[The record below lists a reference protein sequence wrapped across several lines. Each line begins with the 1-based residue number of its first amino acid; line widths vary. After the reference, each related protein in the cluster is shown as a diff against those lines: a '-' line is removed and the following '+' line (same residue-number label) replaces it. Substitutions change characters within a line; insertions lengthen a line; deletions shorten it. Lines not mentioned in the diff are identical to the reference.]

1 MFPQDEE
8 SRMGMDTPQ
17 SQKLRAGALP
27 HRWTRVDDPD
37 SESVVASF
45 PTVIAGGGPAGLT
58 GAYELTRN
66 GHRCVV
72 LEADP
77 RLVGGISRTDEY
89 KGYRFDIGGHRFF
102 SKSSEIND
110 LWREILGD
118 AFITRTRLSRIYYD
132 RRFFDYPLKPVNA
145 LRGLGVWRSARI
157 ILSYLRARLRPIE
170 PERSFED
177 WVVNRFGREL
187 FDIFFKSYTEKVWG
201 MSTSEISADWA
212 AQRIKGLSLTK
223 AVLSALGLGRSRRG
237 GEVIKTLIDEFQYP
251 RLGPGQMWEA
261 ASARVR
267 AQGGAVHLDRKV
279 VRVEH
284 DGSAVTALIG
294 RAADGRSTRYV
305 GANFLSTLPIRE
317 LIRAMDPP
325 APAEVRAAAESL
337 RYRDFLTVV
346 LIVDRPET
354 FPDTWIYI
362 HEPEVRVGRIQNFKN
377 WSPDLVPDSS
387 RSSLG
392 LEYFCFE
399 GDDLW
404 SRSDQ
409 ELLELG
415 RREIDAIGLVPAS
428 AVIDGCVV
436 RMPKA
441 YPVYDDAY
449 QAHLAVIRNWL
460 AKLGN
465 LELAGRNG
473 MHKYNNQDHSMMTAL
488 LAARNILGLG
498 RYDTWKV
505 NTDAEYHEEGGDE
518 GNPAGR
524 AVPRRVSSGAA

>member
-1 MFPQDEE
+1 MEAP
-8 SRMGMDTPQ
+8 R
-17 SQKLRAGALP
+17 SQTVRTGLIP
-27 HRWTRVDDPD
+27 HRWTRVDEPGT
-37 SESVVASF
+37 ESVVASF
-45 PTVIAGGGPAGLT
+45 EVVIAGGGPAGLT
-58 GAYELTRN
+58 AAYELSRH
-66 GHRCVV
+66 GRGCVV

-102 SKSSEIND
+102 SKSSEINA

-118 AFITRTRLSRIYYD
+118 DFITRSRLSRIYYD
-132 RRFFDYPLKPVNA
+132 RKFFHYPLKPVDA
-145 LRGLGVWRSARI
+145 LWKLGLWRAARI
-157 ILSYLRARLRPIE
+157 VLSYLKAQARPIH

-187 FDIFFKSYTEKVWG
+187 FEIFFKSYTEKVWG

-212 AQRIKGLSLTK
+212 AQRIQGLSLTR
-223 AVLSALGLGRSRRG
+223 AVTSALFGGFNSRR

-251 RLGPGQMWEA
+251 RLGPGQMWET
-261 ASARVR
+261 ARDR
-267 AQGGAVHLDRKV
+267 IRQRGGAVHLDR
-279 VRVEH
+279 RVIRIEH
-284 DGSAVTALIG
+284 DGSAVTAFV
-294 RAADGRSTRYV
+294 AADAQGHTTHYLGSH
-305 GANFLSTLPIRE
+305 FLSTMPIRD

-325 APAEVRAAAESL
+325 APTEVRAAADSL
-337 RYRDFLTVV
+337 RYRDFLSVV

-354 FPDTWIYI
+354 FPDTWIYV
-362 HEPEVRVGRIQNFKN
+362 HEPQVKVGRIQNFKN

-404 SRSDQ
+404 TMPDAD
-409 ELLELG
+409 LLRLG
-415 RREIDAIGLVPAS
+415 RREIDAIGLVS
-428 AVIDGCVV
+428 ANEVVDGCVV

-441 YPVYDDAY
+441 YPVYDDEY
-449 QAHLAVIRNWL
+449 LEHLAVIRRWL
-460 AKLGN
+460 SNIAN

-488 LAARNILGLG
+488 LAARNILGQG
-498 RYDTWKV
+498 WYDTWKV
-505 NTDAEYHEEGGDE
+505 NTDAEYHEEGAQSE
-518 GNPAGR
+518 HAMAGR
-524 AVPRRVSSGAA
+524 LVPRRVDAA